1 MHCAHVP
8 SIPSPWFILADS
20 HSLSHQRKL
29 GHRKANRKKGLL
41 YNTANAGR
49 KAHPPGTRRAWI
61 GQRNTDNRSFHW
73 LLRDRAVALSVFT
86 TGDVVH
92 SLRSQRDSSNPS
104 GEFISRRLIAFPRI
118 VPRLFQSRFCWS
130 ESSVKWKLI
139 QKNQAHFFFALPY
152 NKERLTKYRVTWLK
166 HDRTGSWEEE
176 GCQGTGNICSPGY
189 CHWWRGWFDRW
200 SSSSSLSS
208 SSQ

>member
-139 QKNQAHFFFALPY
+139 QKNQAHFFLPCPT
-152 NKERLTKYRVTWLK
+152 TKSAWRS
-166 HDRTGSWEEE
+166 TGSL
-176 GCQGTGNICSPGY
+176 
-189 CHWWRGWFDRW
+189 D
-200 SSSSSLSS
+200 
-208 SSQ
+208 